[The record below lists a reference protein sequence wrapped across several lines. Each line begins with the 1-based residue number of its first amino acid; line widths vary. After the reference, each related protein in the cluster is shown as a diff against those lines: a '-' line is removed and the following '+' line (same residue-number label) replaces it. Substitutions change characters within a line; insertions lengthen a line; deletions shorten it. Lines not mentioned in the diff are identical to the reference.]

1 MDWKQ
6 CNLHT
11 SARVFV
17 LLADHMM
24 LAQQR
29 LPFQGAAEH
38 LRTTP
43 PIHTC
48 FMQRVICK

>member
-1 MDWKQ
+1 MGWKQ
-6 CNLHT
+6 CNLHI

-29 LPFQGAAEH
+29 LPLSGSS
-38 LRTTP
+38 RTLENYTTYT
-43 PIHTC
+43 H
-48 FMQRVICK
+48 MLHAKVLCK